1 MGKKDE
7 PEYEQKQKSLTEFE
21 MNSIAML
28 KGKKK
33 LTQLFFEHCSLRWSG
48 DFNIQAGLWAT
59 DLGKK

>member
-21 MNSIAML
+21 MNSIATL

-33 LTQLFFEHCSLRWSG
+33 LTQLFFEHCSLR
-48 DFNIQAGLWAT
+48 
-59 DLGKK
+59 